1 MPLNLKITWGEG
13 ASSARLLGLDD
24 ATTLGDLK
32 ALVAT
37 KTGIDTGMMQFKAGF
52 PPKDVSG
59 SEADPV
65 VQLGITSGSAVTV
78 LERKA
83 SAAPTSSRPPVPP
96 ASSSTP
102 PPPPPPA
109 GTPAA
114 GASATLPG
122 AAANPGPPSQSPAQS
137 AAMVQ
142 SLVDM
147 GFPQDFATRALEA
160 AGGDIN
166 TALEMCMGGNPEAF
180 FSDGVGE
187 VAPPVARKQMV
198 RRIIDADNSCL
209 FNAVGYALRRKRKVG
224 SELRQMITEAVR
236 GSPEVYNEGILG
248 KTPEEYCAWISDTKS
263 WGGEIELSI
272 LSKKV

>member
-1 MPLNLKITWGEG
+1 
-13 ASSARLLGLDD
+13 
-24 ATTLGDLK
+24 
-32 ALVAT
+32 
-37 KTGIDTGMMQFKAGF
+37 MQFKAGF

-83 SAAPTSSRPPVPP
+83 SAAPTSSGAAPQLTAVGEVKAAAAIALEAAKAEEAVRARSRPPVPP

-102 PPPPPPA
+102 PPPPPVA

-114 GASATLPG
+114 GASANLPG

-166 TALEMCMGGNPEAF
+166 TALEMCMGGNPEDF
-180 FSDGVGE
+180 FSDGAGEVGE
-187 VAPPVARKQMV
+187 
-198 RRIIDADNSCL
+198 
-209 FNAVGYALRRKRKVG
+209 
-224 SELRQMITEAVR
+224 E
-236 GSPEVYNEGILG
+236 
-248 KTPEEYCAWISDTKS
+248 
-263 WGGEIELSI
+263 
-272 LSKKV
+272 